1 MHEPEA
7 TLKPAG
13 SRLRLICMATA
24 VTALIAV
31 WSPRLAVGEDDPVRR
46 GERLFRASGGC
57 GCHMGVE
64 AEPQPDALDLGGGR
78 PIETPFGSFHA
89 TNISPDVETGLGQ
102 WSVDDFIR
110 AMQHGR
116 APDGSAYYPV
126 FPYPAFTGMSDAD
139 LRDLWAYLRSVP
151 AVRRSDRPHELKFPY
166 SMRVSATMWQLLF
179 FSSERYRAPAG
190 LSPEEARGGY
200 LTNSVG
206 HCQEC
211 HTPRTA
217 FGTLDLSMYLAGAAE
232 TPDGELAPN
241 ITADNSTGIGEW
253 TPQDITWLLRTGFK
267 PDGDDLQGVMAE
279 LIEVG
284 YSRMPREDRG
294 AIAAYLGTVKPVVH
308 RVSRPD
314 ASAQD

>member
-1 MHEPEA
+1 MPEA
-7 TLKPAG
+7 GVTLPSFRSRRSVIGAAASAILTVLAWNPQLALAG
-13 SRLRLICMATA
+13 
-24 VTALIAV
+24 
-31 WSPRLAVGEDDPVRR
+31 DDGVSR

-57 GCHMGVE
+57 GCHIGVE
-64 AEPQPDALDLGGGR
+64 LEPEAEGLDLGGGR
-78 PIETPFGSFHA
+78 IIETPFGSFYA
-89 TNISPDVETGLGQ
+89 TNISPDVETGIGT
-102 WSVDDFIR
+102 WSVEDFIR
-110 AMQHGR
+110 SMQDGR

-139 LRDLWAYLRSVP
+139 LRDLWAYLRSLP
-151 AVRRSDRPHELKFPY
+151 AVRRPDSPHELTFPY
-166 SMRVSATMWQLLF
+166 SMRLSASIWQLLF
-179 FSSERYRAPAG
+179 FSPERYRAPADV
-190 LSPEEARGGY
+190 SPEVARGGY

-241 ITADNSTGIGEW
+241 ITPDNSTGIGEW

-284 YSRMPREDRG
+284 YSRMPREDRD